1 MRGSLLAAVL
11 LHAATAQP
19 LHDAAAE
26 GDYDRVV
33 VLLERPGID
42 VNQANKGTRP
52 HPTHAS
58 LNLTH
63 CRRRRADGWTPLQ
76 EAAARHYEDVCKALV
91 DAGANLDHQNND
103 GWTPLHEAAARG
115 LMDTTRL
122 LVEHGASLKVKNKDG
137 DTALHVAASH
147 HMAEAVAYLLEKGA
161 DPDEMNAE
169 ARKPHSMAHGEAKEL
184 LLNWKKRGQDL

>member
-1 MRGSLLAAVL
+1 MGSLLAAVL

-58 LNLTH
+58 LNLTQPLRGVQTAGLR
-63 CRRRRADGWTPLQ
+63 CRRPRHGITKTFARRSSMLGPTW
-76 EAAARHYEDVCKALV
+76 
-91 DAGANLDHQNND
+91 
-103 GWTPLHEAAARG
+103 
-115 LMDTTRL
+115 TTRTTT
-122 LVEHGASLKVKNKDG
+122 GGRRCTRQPRG
-137 DTALHVAASH
+137 D
-147 HMAEAVAYLLEKGA
+147 
-161 DPDEMNAE
+161 
-169 ARKPHSMAHGEAKEL
+169 
-184 LLNWKKRGQDL
+184 

>member
-1 MRGSLLAAVL
+1 
-11 LHAATAQP
+11 
-19 LHDAAAE
+19 
-26 GDYDRVV
+26 
-33 VLLERPGID
+33 
-42 VNQANKGTRP
+42 
-52 HPTHAS
+52 
-58 LNLTH
+58 
-63 CRRRRADGWTPLQ
+63 
-76 EAAARHYEDVCKALV
+76 
-91 DAGANLDHQNND
+91 
-103 GWTPLHEAAARG
+103 
-115 LMDTTRL
+115 MDTTRL